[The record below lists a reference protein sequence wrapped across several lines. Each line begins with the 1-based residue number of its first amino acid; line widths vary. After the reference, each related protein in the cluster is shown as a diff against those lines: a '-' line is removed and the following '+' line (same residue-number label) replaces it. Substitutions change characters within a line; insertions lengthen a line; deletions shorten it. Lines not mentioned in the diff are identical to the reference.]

1 MIETNLSD
9 DSTMIQTLEPEAFE
23 TSQNLAA
30 TESDYFHVPTTQN
43 IRCSFLASRKRFFH
57 KALSPIGLRGT
68 RNDILR
74 IPFDY

>member
-9 DSTMIQTLEPEAFE
+9 GSTVIQTLEPEAFE

-43 IRCSFLASRKRFFH
+43 IRCGFLASRKRFF
-57 KALSPIGLRGT
+57 S
-68 RNDILR
+68 
-74 IPFDY
+74 